1 MANTGLVFVAVLL
14 RKQVFM
20 FSRTQIIFI
29 WGFSLGVSA
38 AAMLFYIWHMES
50 LTRLQQQWLTEQ
62 QSAQQAKMLSQQ
74 PQTQIETI
82 DLLMKSYS
90 ISDGN
95 EDKDMRA
102 ELIRTNHLQ
111 LLLDVQQ
118 QAAVDI
124 TDLIDPARPFNSAQ
138 LYAALLRIKQQHERN
153 LARQRLDQRV
163 NAATTIPA
171 ATTPS
176 TN

>member
-1 MANTGLVFVAVLL
+1 
-14 RKQVFM
+14 M
-20 FSRTQIIFI
+20 FARAQLTFI
-29 WGFSLGVSA
+29 WGFALGISA
-38 AAMLFYIWHMES
+38 ASMLFYSWHMES
-50 LTRLQQQWLTEQ
+50 LTALQQQWLTDQ
-62 QSAQQAKMLSQQ
+62 QAQQTQSLAQQ

-95 EDKDMRA
+95 EDQDMRA
-102 ELIRTNHLQ
+102 ELIRSNHLS
-111 LLLDVQQ
+111 LLLEVQQ

-138 LYAALLRIKQQHERN
+138 LYAALLRIKQQHEKN

-163 NAATTIPA
+163 NSAATSAPV
-171 ATTPS
+171 ATP
-176 TN
+176 

>member
-1 MANTGLVFVAVLL
+1 
-14 RKQVFM
+14 M
-20 FSRTQIIFI
+20 FSRAQFNFI
-29 WGFSLGVSA
+29 WGFTLGISA
-38 AAMLFYIWHMES
+38 ASMLFYTWHMES
-50 LTRLQQQWLTEQ
+50 LTRLQQQWLVEQ
-62 QSAQQAKMLSQQ
+62 QSSQQSQSLAQQ

-95 EDKDMRA
+95 EDQDMRA
-102 ELIRTNHLQ
+102 ELIRSNHLT

-124 TDLIDPARPFNSAQ
+124 SDLIDPARPFNSAQ
-138 LYAALLRIKQQHERN
+138 LYAALLRIKQQHEKN

-163 NAATTIPA
+163 NALTQTPA
-171 ATTPS
+171 KP
-176 TN
+176 

>member
-1 MANTGLVFVAVLL
+1 
-14 RKQVFM
+14 M
-20 FSRTQIIFI
+20 FSRAQLTFI
-29 WGFSLGVSA
+29 WGFTLGISA
-38 AAMLFYIWHMES
+38 ASMLFYTWHMES
-50 LTRLQQQWLTEQ
+50 LTQLQQQWLGEQ
-62 QSAQQAKMLSQQ
+62 QAMQQAQSTTQQ

-95 EDKDMRA
+95 EDQDMRA
-102 ELIRTNHLQ
+102 ELIRSNHLQ

-118 QAAVDI
+118 QAAVDV

-138 LYAALLRIKQQHERN
+138 LYAALLRIKQQHEKN

-163 NAATTIPA
+163 NAATAAPA
-171 ATTPS
+171 TATP
-176 TN
+176 

>member
-1 MANTGLVFVAVLL
+1 
-14 RKQVFM
+14 M
-20 FSRTQIIFI
+20 FSRVQFTFI
-29 WGFSLGVSA
+29 WGFALGISA
-38 AAMLFYIWHMES
+38 ASMLFYIWHMES
-50 LTRLQQQWLTEQ
+50 LTRLQQQWVLEQ
-62 QSAQQAKMLSQQ
+62 KTQQQAQSLANQ

-95 EDKDMRA
+95 EDQDMRA
-102 ELIRTNHLQ
+102 ELIRSNHLA
-111 LLLDVQQ
+111 LLLEVQQ

-138 LYAALLRIKQQHERN
+138 LYAALLRIKQQHEKN

-163 NAATTIPA
+163 TTATQTTPA
-171 ATTPS
+171 ATP
-176 TN
+176 